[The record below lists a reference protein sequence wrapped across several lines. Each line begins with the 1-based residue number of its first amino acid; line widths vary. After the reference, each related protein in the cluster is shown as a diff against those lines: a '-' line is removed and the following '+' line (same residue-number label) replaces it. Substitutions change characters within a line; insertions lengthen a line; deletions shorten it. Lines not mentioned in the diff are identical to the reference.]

1 MASIL
6 LYTLCPRKNG
16 PPKHAL
22 KFSKLASFAQFQF
35 NSMNI
40 CLFSIK
46 VPILVKICPTVIEIL
61 TFNKWSQK
69 FTVSRS
75 VISYLL
81 SMELTYVSIDAIVA
95 LAKQKHT
102 KWCLVP
108 KILF

>member
-1 MASIL
+1 MHLIL
-6 LYTLCPRKNG
+6 PVITVSTKKW

-40 CLFSIK
+40 CLLSIK
-46 VPILVKICPTVIEIL
+46 VPILVQICPTVIEIL

-75 VISYLL
+75 VISYLE
-81 SMELTYVSIDAIVA
+81 SMELTTSASTQ
-95 LAKQKHT
+95 LSHWQNKNKQHG
-102 KWCLVP
+102 V
-108 KILF
+108 